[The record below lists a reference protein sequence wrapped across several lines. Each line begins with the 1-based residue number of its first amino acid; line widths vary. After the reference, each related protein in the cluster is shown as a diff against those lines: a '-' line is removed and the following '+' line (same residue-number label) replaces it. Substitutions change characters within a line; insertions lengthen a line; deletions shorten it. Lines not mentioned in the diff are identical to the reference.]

1 VFLGSAKKEVLI
13 LIFRARQKEF
23 QKKFR
28 FCCNILILESKKK
41 KRKNPKKRR
50 SEKSKKEEAKEEA
63 ETRSQ
68 KEASEQRTHGGR
80 RLRALLL
87 LSGGGDRGCVG
98 EVWMQVH
105 DDVRVRALPVESHE
119 RAQARVVSQRE
130 VHGLPRVFLGRGGPR
145 CKHARNSVAAFFSDA
160 AVLAASTRGIASL
173 RCRERSRRGPT
184 WSATCCRR

>member
-1 VFLGSAKKEVLI
+1 LYVFLGSAKKEVLI

-41 KRKNPKKRR
+41 KLQKKKIQKKKKR
-50 SEKSKKEEAKEEA
+50 KKKPKQEA

-87 LSGGGDRGCVG
+87 LS
-98 EVWMQVH
+98 
-105 DDVRVRALPVESHE
+105 
-119 RAQARVVSQRE
+119 
-130 VHGLPRVFLGRGGPR
+130 
-145 CKHARNSVAAFFSDA
+145 
-160 AVLAASTRGIASL
+160 
-173 RCRERSRRGPT
+173 
-184 WSATCCRR
+184 